1 MKIYHVCEICQQV
14 FDVSEKEGY
23 QGSMEMRGMCED
35 CSQEMGF
42 AETSCTPVSFFIT
55 NHPCLNSRERFSLV
69 FSVRDQ
75 ALDADKC

>member
-1 MKIYHVCEICQQV
+1 VKIYHVCEICQQV

-42 AETSCTPVSFFIT
+42 AETSLHSRQFFY
-55 NHPCLNSRERFSLV
+55 N
-69 FSVRDQ
+69 
-75 ALDADKC
+75 

>member
-1 MKIYHVCEICQQV
+1 MSRRRKVTKAVWKCEVCARTARRKWVLQ
-14 FDVSEKEGY
+14 KLP
-23 QGSMEMRGMCED
+23 
-35 CSQEMGF
+35 
-42 AETSCTPVSFFIT
+42 CTPVSFFIT